1 MNSYISSMC
10 TYRHQSIVFG
20 SADGKKQ
27 HHETKILFV
36 PHFHKLTDATKK
48 KKKNAHTCMHASVN
62 VHTRMRTH
70 THRYIQF
77 FKHVFLSWLCH
88 VTKILRSL
96 PLFFSYSFCPPSLN
110 GLSLSFPSLFQLITW
125 LSQFSYQF
133 SFHLFLNSVHSQKHV
148 MCDRLFTMNPSHCIM
163 CTSTFYKCSEHMK
176 EIWPPQWRLR
186 LCVQLLRKSYI
197 QEIYSVVISHIGH
210 MLQKPPDTE
219 WVLSRSLFCLCVHGN
234 LSIFMSV
241 FHLAKLL
248 FFF

>member
-1 MNSYISSMC
+1 
-10 TYRHQSIVFG
+10 
-20 SADGKKQ
+20 
-27 HHETKILFV
+27 
-36 PHFHKLTDATKK
+36 
-48 KKKNAHTCMHASVN
+48 MHASVN

-163 CTSTFYKCSEHMK
+163 CTSAFYKCSEHKK

-186 LCVQLLRKSYI
+186 LCVQLLRKSYMQDISQWLFPILGICCKNHLILNEYCPVHCSVCVSMVILAFLWVFFILENYCFSSSSLAIFSAVWI
-197 QEIYSVVISHIGH
+197 QS
-210 MLQKPPDTE
+210 
-219 WVLSRSLFCLCVHGN
+219 
-234 LSIFMSV
+234 
-241 FHLAKLL
+241 
-248 FFF
+248 